1 MMNASMM
8 KKVNLIIINVNTIK
22 MIIVIG
28 MCAFIIMNIVRNKP
42 PSPSYDAC
50 INDEIGDRDHTLCIA
65 ILFPREIDKSSS
77 KS

>member
-42 PSPSYDAC
+42 SYDAC
-50 INDEIGDRDHTLCIA
+50 INDEIGDRDRTLHIA
-65 ILFPREIDKSSS
+65 ILFLREIDTSSSSS